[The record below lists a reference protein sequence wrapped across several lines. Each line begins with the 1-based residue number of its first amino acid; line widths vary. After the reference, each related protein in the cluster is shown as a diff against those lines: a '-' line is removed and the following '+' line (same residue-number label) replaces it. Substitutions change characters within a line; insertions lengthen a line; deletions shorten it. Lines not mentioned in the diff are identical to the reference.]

1 MKTVCVCVCV
11 LYRSKERN
19 AILYMTHGRHGMVGE
34 GREEKQQDIT
44 ILPRGTHH
52 DVHRIVEIFLD
63 LSDLIRLCR
72 VLVLHEGRI

>member
-1 MKTVCVCVCV
+1 M
-11 LYRSKERN
+11 
-19 AILYMTHGRHGMVGE
+19 ADMAWWGE

-63 LSDLIRLCR
+63 LSDLIRLRR